1 LAERIEKIKMIIYS
15 ILIILPFILTYIDI
29 KFDKKEKFK
38 IDILWISYLLFSL
51 FIFGTRYQIGGDWN
65 NYYAA
70 FLAIDSN
77 SLIEQIRPG
86 FNSNKIKLSNYEDS
100 IIFYLLNVVI
110 KYLFNSFVIF
120 NLICSI
126 IFIYS
131 INKFCQILNSAK
143 YLVYG
148 YFTSY
153 LFIIVHL
160 GYVRQSLAISVLA
173 LSLYFYLKNKTIN
186 SFIYFLISTQIHIIT
201 SSFVPLFIKFK
212 NVYLIIT
219 FLLLSIILLIFAWD
233 KVYLY
238 YYYYLGEGVHFQS
251 RGSYARV
258 LLNIPFFWIF
268 FLLRK
273 QLKISKK
280 EYLFFKINLFILIFS
295 IFCLLIEKTTL
306 ADRVALQLILFQG
319 YTIGKIFNN
328 LKIKFIKNIFILLTY
343 ILSFSQFLVWE
354 SFTKFQD
361 SWIPYKN
368 IIFPQ

>member
-1 LAERIEKIKMIIYS
+1 MITYS
-15 ILIILPFILTYIDI
+15 IIIIIPFILAYLDI
-29 KFDKKEKFK
+29 KFYKNEKFK
-38 IDILWISYLLFSL
+38 LDILWISYLLFSL

-70 FLAIDSN
+70 FLSISDAT
-77 SLIEQIRPG
+77 LTEQMRPG
-86 FNSNKIKLSNYEDS
+86 FNPNRIELSNYEDS
-100 IIFYLLNVVI
+100 LIFYLLNVVI

-120 NLICSI
+120 NLICSV

-131 INKFCQILNSAK
+131 INKFCKILNSAK

-148 YFTSY
+148 YFASY
-153 LFIIVHL
+153 LSIVVHL
-160 GYVRQSLAISVLA
+160 GYVRQSLAISFLA
-173 LSLYFYLKNKTIN
+173 LAFYFYLKNKTIN
-186 SFIYFLISTQIHIIT
+186 SFIYFLISTQTHIIT
-201 SSFVPLFIKFK
+201 ASFVPLFIKLK

-219 FLLLSIILLIFAWD
+219 FLLLGIILLIFAWD
-233 KVYLY
+233 KIYLY

-251 RGSYARV
+251 RGSYARIF
-258 LLNIPFFWIF
+258 LNIPFFWIF

-280 EYLFFKINLFILIFS
+280 EYLFFKINLLILILS
-295 IFCLLIEKTTL
+295 IFFLLIDKTTL

-328 LKIKFIKNIFILLTY
+328 LRINFLKNIFISLTF
-343 ILSFSQFLVWE
+343 ILTFSQFLVWRFF
-354 SFTKFQD
+354 SKFQD

-368 IIFPQ
+368 IIFAQ